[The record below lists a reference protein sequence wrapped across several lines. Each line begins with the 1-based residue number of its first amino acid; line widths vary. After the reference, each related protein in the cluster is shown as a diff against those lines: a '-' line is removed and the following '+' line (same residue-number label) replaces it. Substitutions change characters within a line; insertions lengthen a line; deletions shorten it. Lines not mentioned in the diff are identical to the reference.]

1 MIGAGGT
8 VTGPSYAAIVSGGLR
23 LHLDVY
29 ASQPSDPAVIFMP
42 GTGKHAAPY
51 RPFLEALNQRGY
63 QVIGIDP
70 RGHGRSDGV
79 RGDFTVEQLV
89 GNVRDA
95 LSFALENVS
104 QRVGLLG
111 SSQGA
116 IVVLYALAADER
128 AASAVCHNAALL
140 NESAAKA
147 IHVSAL
153 SRWLRPLAPTF
164 GRLAPN
170 LRYPIRRYL
179 PIDAVY
185 DDVALGEKLD
195 ADPLTVRAYTLRA
208 LGSLASAAPA
218 RPIEAIRTP
227 TLLLGSEHDRLFP
240 SDYVRSIFDRLTC
253 EKSFVN
259 LPDTGHM
266 LLLEHVAATLPVVA
280 DWFDRTLR

>member
-1 MIGAGGT
+1 M
-8 VTGPSYAAIVSGGLR
+8 TGPSYTAIVSGGER

-29 ASQPSDPAVIFMP
+29 PSQPSDPAVIFMP
-42 GTGKHAAPY
+42 GTGKYAAPY
-51 RPFLEALNQRGY
+51 GPFLEALSGRGY

-89 GNVRDA
+89 QNVRDV
-95 LSFALENVS
+95 LTFALENVS
-104 QRVGLLG
+104 ARVGLLG

-116 IVVLYALAADER
+116 IVVLYSLAIDDR
-128 AASAVCHNAALL
+128 AASAVCHNAAVL

-147 IHVSAL
+147 IHVSTL
-153 SRWLRPLAPTF
+153 SRWLRPLAPVL
-164 GRLAPN
+164 GRLAPDV
-170 LRYPIRRYL
+170 RSPIRRYL

-208 LGSLASAAPA
+208 LGSHASAAPV
-218 RPIEAIRTP
+218 RPIEVIQTP
-227 TLLLGSEHDRLFP
+227 TLLLGSERDRLFP
-240 SDYVRSIFDRLTC
+240 SDYLRSIFDRLTC
-253 EKSFVN
+253 EKEFVN
-259 LPDTGHM
+259 LRGAGHM

-280 DWFDRTLR
+280 DWFDRTLS